1 MDLYIKLD
9 TMREQRRVKVVKTV
23 ELDIRE
29 KAVQDLLHQ

>member
-9 TMREQRRVKVVKTV
+9 TMRKQRRVKVMKTV

-29 KAVQDLLHQ
+29 KAV

>member
-9 TMREQRRVKVVKTV
+9 TMREQRRVKEVKTV

-29 KAVQDLLHQ
+29 KAV

>member
-1 MDLYIKLD
+1 MALYIKLD

-29 KAVQDLLHQ
+29 KAV